1 MDTMCIYTVYSKD
14 ADESNKYSFLTATNT
29 KNLNSEDNYEYIPY
43 FPSGLLKFTFS
54 ASHDFSL

>member
-1 MDTMCIYTVYSKD
+1 MH
-14 ADESNKYSFLTATNT
+14 ESNELQFLTIANT
-29 KNLNSEDNYEYIPY
+29 KKLNSEDTYEYTPY